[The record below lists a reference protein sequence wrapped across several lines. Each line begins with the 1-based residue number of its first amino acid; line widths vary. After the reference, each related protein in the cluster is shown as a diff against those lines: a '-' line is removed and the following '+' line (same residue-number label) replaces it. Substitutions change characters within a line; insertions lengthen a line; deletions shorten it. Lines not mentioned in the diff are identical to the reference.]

1 MDNDEDDRSGMSAQ
15 ALWAASAGALAL
27 AVAAAFG
34 ERRRTRRRNLDSVGW
49 VPWNFIQIAAGIA
62 AVAAAAVALKS

>member
-1 MDNDEDDRSGMSAQ
+1 MDGDEDEASRVSAQ
-15 ALWAASAGALAL
+15 ALWATAAGALAL
-27 AVAAAFG
+27 AVTAAFG

-49 VPWNFIQIAAGIA
+49 VPWNLVQIVAFIA